1 MFNDIKVNEWT
12 GEENET
18 LKKKKKKE
26 FPDYSSKY
34 VKLEI
39 N

>member
-18 LKKKKKKE
+18 LKKKKKE